1 VVALRIIASRLGVQ
15 TLRPRRYDDGPAEL
29 ERESG
34 PSGLPTATRI
44 DASLKT
50 NTEAGWDRGLRL
62 AGLTVRR
69 AKGGITGMSREHAID
84 RFIAE
89 HDDREPDERELRG
102 YANEKGFALA
112 RQTRRHRDSVE
123 LVRKR
128 RASNPSSEPNQP
140 RTAVSPADAPV
151 AGSRRAASGAN
162 AWTKDVCITGL
173 VRAYDEAARRKLS
186 LTRPVHGCSPASSPA
201 SSRPRRS

>member
-1 VVALRIIASRLGVQ
+1 MTCCTSRSTTSARCCTNAALAERGEGRPVSEQEAVVALRIIASRLGVQ
-15 TLRPRRYDDGPAEL
+15 TLRRRRYDDGPAEL

-69 AKGGITGMSREHAID
+69 AKGGITGMSREDAID

-89 HDDREPDERELRG
+89 HDDRPQGVASRG
-102 YANEKGFALA
+102 SAAPGRPAAL
-112 RQTRRHRDSVE
+112 
-123 LVRKR
+123 
-128 RASNPSSEPNQP
+128 
-140 RTAVSPADAPV
+140 SPQAHP
-151 AGSRRAASGAN
+151 
-162 AWTKDVCITGL
+162 
-173 VRAYDEAARRKLS
+173 
-186 LTRPVHGCSPASSPA
+186 
-201 SSRPRRS
+201 